1 LRLTLGFPLNFNL
14 RIKKI
19 ADNHLLVIQKDLLI
33 ANRQIDMDV
42 KEAQSGEVASSTDGP
57 EELIN
62 ASGHKQ
68 ELERN
73 FSLLSLCAAA
83 ITTGN
88 TWVALGGSIVF
99 AISNGGPPGVIYE
112 FIAASVFYWMI
123 AACIAELASAMPT
136 SAGGTLLTH
145 IISPRTLL
153 TI

>member
-1 LRLTLGFPLNFNL
+1 ML
-14 RIKKI
+14 RI
-19 ADNHLLVIQKDLLI
+19 HQL
-33 ANRQIDMDV
+33 DMDV
-42 KEAQSGEVASSTDGP
+42 EKPLSGEVVRPTESP

-112 FIAASVFYWMI
+112 FIAASFFYWLI

-136 SAGGTLLTH
+136 SAGGTLLTPDLDGN
-145 IISPRTLL
+145 STDF
-153 TI
+153 